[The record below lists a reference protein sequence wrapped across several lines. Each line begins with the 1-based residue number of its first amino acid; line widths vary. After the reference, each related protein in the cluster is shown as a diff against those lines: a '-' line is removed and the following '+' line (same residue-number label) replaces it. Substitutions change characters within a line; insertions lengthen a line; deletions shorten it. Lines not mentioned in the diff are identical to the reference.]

1 MSPDLRSPANAGGPP
16 EASLPSQWGKLLV
29 MDPAPPGI
37 SRRKLIRLAA
47 LAAATPPLLAA
58 CSSSGSTTTLDSA
71 EDSGL
76 TLRAADEGVDGTA
89 QSDET
94 GQSAEAA
101 QSAGATTV
109 EDAPGTSGESVSES
123 SRGDVAFTYF
133 DGTAGS
139 LADFGGRPTVV
150 NFFASWCPPCRQ
162 EMPDFEIAHQ
172 TYKDQVNFLGIA
184 TNDEDGAALD
194 LIEETG
200 VTYTVG
206 NDPNQDAYFAL
217 GGIAMPTTIF
227 LNAEGEVV
235 DTWFGILIPADL
247 NVLIERL
254 L

>member
-1 MSPDLRSPANAGGPP
+1 M
-16 EASLPSQWGKLLV
+16 E
-29 MDPAPPGI
+29 PAPPGI
-37 SRRKLIRLAA
+37 SRRKLLRLAA
-47 LAAATPPLLAA
+47 LAAATPPLVAA
-58 CSSSGSTTTLDSA
+58 CSSGASSDTTLGTE

-76 TLRAADEGVDGTA
+76 ILSPADEGVSVDD
-89 QSDET
+89 SD
-94 GQSAEAA
+94 SATDTSVENAA
-101 QSAGATTV
+101 ASDPQPDTDT
-109 EDAPGTSGESVSES
+109 PGTSGETLSED

-133 DGTAGS
+133 DGTPGL
-139 LADFGGRPTVV
+139 LADFAGKPTVV

-162 EMPDFEIAHQ
+162 EMPDFEVAHQ

-200 VTYTVG
+200 VTYTVA

-227 LNAEGEVV
+227 LNAAGEVV